1 MILKM
6 CFQIFILGMQAAIIL
21 KSPKLLSSRIIRKLY
36 FNKIT
41 FITLVR
47 KLNLTKLSKLGNSHE
62 IKKKE
67 KQFNG

>member
-21 KSPKLLSSRIIRKLY
+21 KSQKLLSSRIIRKLY
-36 FNKIT
+36 FKKIT

-67 KQFNG
+67 KKFNG